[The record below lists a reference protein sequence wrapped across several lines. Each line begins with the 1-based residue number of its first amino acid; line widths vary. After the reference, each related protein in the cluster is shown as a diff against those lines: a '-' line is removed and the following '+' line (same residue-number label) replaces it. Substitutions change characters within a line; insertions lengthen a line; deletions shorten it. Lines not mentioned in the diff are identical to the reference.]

1 METMRRRLAETL
13 QESLAGGAVAGAVIG
28 VSVGGERLTLAEG
41 SANLNTGQ
49 PFTEDTAWLLGS
61 VGKVLTT
68 TMLLRLAERG
78 SVDLDAP
85 VRRYV
90 PEFGLLDPGA
100 ADRITVRMLVNHTN
114 GIDADGLVPSAVRGR
129 DAHRAYVEHLR
140 NVNVLF
146 EPGTCIH
153 YSNPGFVLAGRIIE
167 EQTGLPYEKAIQ
179 RELFEPCGM
188 TQATA
193 VQTQALL
200 RRTAVGAFF
209 DMEAMALR
217 ATSLFSVPE
226 SIGAAGGTPIVTVAD
241 MLAFGRMHLN
251 AGIAPDGTRMLEA
264 DSVKAMLTP
273 TFDLGIPQAPPIGLG
288 WWLEPVAGTTA
299 AFHGGTSPGGNSAFT
314 ILPDYDTVI
323 TSFGTGPANVLLQD
337 QLHIA
342 VIEEVTGRT
351 VTPPFGGPPERPA
364 PGLAGE
370 YGSFQSRVAVEVD
383 GDALRVTNHFEPYD
397 DDHRATFEACGV
409 PAGAAPPVTYRSLAP
424 GLYAPEGMEASVFS
438 GVIGRG
444 ALLSVLPAT
453 GGRPAGLHS
462 GLRFTPRRAG

>member
-1 METMRRRLAETL
+1 MKRRLAEVL
-13 QESLAGGAVAGAVIG
+13 GESLAGGAVAGAVIG
-28 VSVGGERLTLAEG
+28 VAVGDERFTLARG

-61 VGKVLTT
+61 VGKILTT
-68 TMLLRLAERG
+68 TLLLRLVERG
-78 SVDLDAP
+78 SVDLDDP
-85 VRRYV
+85 VRRHV
-90 PEFGLLDPGA
+90 PEFTLRDPAA

-114 GIDADGLVPSAVRGR
+114 GIDTDGLVPSAVRGR

-140 NVNVLF
+140 DLDVLF

-167 EQTGLPYEKAIQ
+167 EQTGLPYEQAIR

-188 TQATA
+188 RDATA
-193 VQTQALL
+193 VQTQAFL
-200 RRTAVGAFF
+200 RSTAVGAFF
-209 DMEAMALR
+209 DMETMALR

-251 AGIAPDGTRMLEA
+251 AGLAPNGTRVLEA

-273 TFDLGIPQAPPIGLG
+273 TFDLGIPQAPPVGLG
-288 WWLEPVAGTTA
+288 WWLEPIAGTTA

-314 ILPDYDTVI
+314 LLPEYDAVI
-323 TSFGTGPANVLLQD
+323 TSFGTGPANILLQD
-337 QLHIA
+337 RLHLA

-351 VTPPFGGPPERPA
+351 VTPPFGGAPDRPA
-364 PGLAGE
+364 PGIAGE
-370 YGSFQSRVAVEVD
+370 YGSFQSRVVVEVEA
-383 GDALRVTNHFEPYD
+383 DALRLTSHFEPYD
-397 DDHRATFEACGV
+397 DDHRATYEACGV
-409 PAGAAPPVTYRSLAP
+409 PAGAAPPVTYRGLAP

-444 ALLSVLPAT
+444 ALLTPLPAT
-453 GGRPAGLHS
+453 AGRPAGLHS
-462 GLRFTPRRAG
+462 GLRFTPRRAH